1 MMAKSSG
8 GLIRTQVQLTAR
20 QTRELHV
27 LAARR
32 RASLARLVRE
42 GVDKLLAS
50 EGGEDRWARLNRAV
64 GSLRDR
70 RGASDAARRHDRYL
84 ADAFNR

>member
-1 MMAKSSG
+1 MAKSAG

-20 QTRELHV
+20 QHRELHS

-50 EGGEDRWARLNRAV
+50 EGGEDRWAKLNRAV
-64 GSLRDR
+64 GSLHDR
-70 RGASDAARRHDRYL
+70 RGATNVARRHDRYL
-84 ADAFNR
+84 PDAFAR